1 MINVYDFWENLQLTD
16 ALSDFSDVNQENP
29 NCVVLGDATDNFSYQ
44 NLNKAFQ
51 LLMSLENPV
60 LFALGGG

>member
-51 LLMSLENPV
+51 LLMSLETPV